1 MSVLFYFWT
10 LIFVAIVLFVVAL
23 VVFTTILTFVFRWV
37 DKRKVAKGKRD
48 KPRSWGK
55 CILISFLISLGPS
68 VLVGAF
74 ILTEQYQSDE
84 ALGRATSSSSLS
96 LPFYYVTDVDFPQQR
111 NDGDDFCVNKTLH
124 FFYSPSASDIEDLE
138 KLCKDDERWTKVGN
152 KYCFRECVFESE
164 RSYEVEIEGDEVKTT
179 YLKW

>member
-23 VVFTTILTFVFRWV
+23 IVFTTILTFVFRWV
-37 DKRKVAKGKRD
+37 DKRKVAKGKRE

-55 CILISFLISLGPS
+55 CILISFLISLGLS

-74 ILTEQYQSDE
+74 ILTEPYHCDE
-84 ALGRATSSSSLS
+84 AFGRATSSSSLS
-96 LPFYYVTDVDFPQQR
+96 LPFYYVKDVEYPQHL
-111 NDGDDFCVNKTLH
+111 NNGDDFAVSKTLK
-124 FFYSPSASDIEDLE
+124 FFYSPSAGDIEDLE

-152 KYCFRECVFESE
+152 KYCFKDVVFESE
-164 RSYEVEIEGDEVKTT
+164 NSYEVEIDCDEVKTT
-179 YLKW
+179 YKKW